1 LVVSPDTTVM
11 DAIAQMSGVRSLCN
25 TARTADGQ
33 LDDLDK
39 EARSSCVFVVENEQL
54 VGVLTE
60 RDVVRLS
67 AQQRS
72 LENLALRS
80 VMAHPAVT
88 LRESAFTDLFFAI
101 NLLDHHQIRHLPI
114 VDEHDRLQGL
124 VTHESLRQTSRP
136 LDLLRLRRV
145 AEVMTREVICAAP
158 DSSMLALAQL
168 MAEHRVSSVMIVHP
182 GTISTEPLQI
192 PVGIVTER
200 DIVQFQALGLKLET
214 CLAQAVMSTPIFKVK
229 PEESLW
235 TLQQIVN
242 QRSSR
247 RLAVTG
253 ELGELLG
260 IVTQTSLL
268 QALNPL
274 ELYKLAQKLKE
285 KVVRLEAQKVQQQE
299 NLIEQQV
306 ETRTAALNT
315 KVQREKLVADLAT
328 KIRSSL
334 SLQTILDTTVQQVR
348 QVLGCD
354 RVNIWRFEADRE
366 IIVVAESTDSS
377 LSLLG

>member
-1 LVVSPDTTVM
+1 M
-11 DAIAQMSGVRSLCN
+11 
-25 TARTADGQ
+25 
-33 LDDLDK
+33 
-39 EARSSCVFVVENEQL
+39 
-54 VGVLTE
+54 
-60 RDVVRLS
+60 
-67 AQQRS
+67 
-72 LENLALRS
+72 
-80 VMAHPAVT
+80 
-88 LRESAFTDLFFAI
+88 
-101 NLLDHHQIRHLPI
+101 
-114 VDEHDRLQGL
+114 
-124 VTHESLRQTSRP
+124 THESLRQTSRP
-136 LDLLRLRRV
+136 LDLMRLRRV

-158 DSSMLALAQL
+158 DCSMLALAQL

-192 PVGIVTER
+192 PVGIVSER

-214 CLAQAVMSTPIFKVK
+214 CLAEAVMSTPIFKVK

-235 TLQQIVN
+235 TLQQIVD

>member
-1 LVVSPDTTVM
+1 MFMRTTALTPIQLTTAIVREPLVVSPDTTVM

-25 TARTADGQ
+25 TARTADAQ
-33 LDDLDK
+33 LDDLHL
-39 EARSSCVFVVENEQL
+39 EARSSCVFVVENEEL

-72 LENLALRS
+72 LENVALRE
-80 VMAHPAVT
+80 VMAHPVVT

-101 NLLDHHQIRHLPI
+101 NLLQQHHIRHLPI
-114 VDEHDRLQGL
+114 LDDLDRLVGL

-136 LDLLRLRRV
+136 IDLLRLRMV

-158 DSSMLALAQL
+158 DSSLLAIAQL
-168 MAEHRVSSVMIVHP
+168 MAEHRISSVMIVHP
-182 GTISTEPLQI
+182 GGISTEPLQI
-192 PVGIVTER
+192 PVGILTER
-200 DIVQFQALGLKLET
+200 DIVQFQTLGLNLET

-235 TLQQIVN
+235 TVQQILE
-242 QRSSR
+242 QRSIR

-260 IVTQTSLL
+260 IVTQTILL

-274 ELYKLAQKLKE
+274 ELYKLVQKWEE
-285 KVVRLEAQKVQQQE
+285 KVVRLEAEKVALLANR
-299 NLIEQQV
+299 NLELEQPRNEPAV
-306 ETRTAALNT
+306 LIL
-315 KVQREKLVADLAT
+315 VIPKLIGEHELDQLVRGRPS
-328 KIRSSL
+328 RSS
-334 SLQTILDTTVQQVR
+334 
-348 QVLGCD
+348 
-354 RVNIWRFEADRE
+354 E
-366 IIVVAESTDSS
+366 
-377 LSLLG
+377 